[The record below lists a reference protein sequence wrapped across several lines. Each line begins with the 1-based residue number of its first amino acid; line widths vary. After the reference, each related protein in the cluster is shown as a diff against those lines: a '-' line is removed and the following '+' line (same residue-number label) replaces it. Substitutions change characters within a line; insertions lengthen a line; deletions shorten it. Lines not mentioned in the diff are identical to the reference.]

1 MWNFKYRDEYL
12 PFVEDLLAHP
22 DVCAMRQ
29 LPQHAKGFSCF
40 HHSLLVSYLS
50 FRLCRALGLDM
61 RSAARGGLLHD
72 LYLYNWQDK
81 STHPH
86 VNHAFDHPLVALENA
101 QARFPLNPTEADIIA
116 THMFPLA
123 ITRPHHCLE
132 SVVVGAMDKLCAV
145 AELLRLTPP
154 VAEEAPVTLLS
165 PAQSAS
171 LGRAA

>member
-61 RSAARGGLLHD
+61 
-72 LYLYNWQDK
+72 
-81 STHPH
+81 
-86 VNHAFDHPLVALENA
+86 
-101 QARFPLNPTEADIIA
+101 
-116 THMFPLA
+116 
-123 ITRPHHCLE
+123 
-132 SVVVGAMDKLCAV
+132 
-145 AELLRLTPP
+145 
-154 VAEEAPVTLLS
+154 
-165 PAQSAS
+165 
-171 LGRAA
+171 